1 MNCEQVRA
9 QMSAW
14 IDGELPPAEASE
26 LETHVATCA
35 NCRGEAESL
44 RALHADLVRAFASP
58 RAAAARAAERAIA
71 GLPAVG
77 EVARTEPRWSHVISL
92 GLALAIGFLLA
103 VLVFRPW
110 KSPALATGAAGTSTN
125 SNAAALS
132 NPTQALLDRPVA
144 RLVVATS
151 AFGVECSD
159 RDRKNWEPVA
169 EASKYECRS
178 ESGVRTGEKAR
189 CELVTSDGSVIRM
202 NSGTEIVVHSP
213 ARIEL
218 RKGEIWC
225 RSTATGPLEVVT
237 ALSSAVVHRAAP
249 QAPVFS
255 CEGPHA
261 ACFLRIGKTGATA
274 CVTAETGKVAIKANN
289 TGLELAPRES
299 AIITGEQ
306 VERDYSSNP
315 LLDASWMQ
323 PLLTRKG
330 HADRELA
337 ERVNDLLARVGE
349 TKEPELYETE
359 IRSLG
364 EYCILPLLRYVE
376 SPRSNSNPGRRTAAM
391 RIISDLAPAWAIG
404 DLIGLLGHADP
415 DVRSLA
421 AAALTRLTEN
431 TQGVERTKWRGPPGD
446 WQPAAAVWQTWW
458 NKNSDRFLHLTE

>member
-1 MNCEQVRA
+1 
-9 QMSAW
+9 
-14 IDGELPPAEASE
+14 
-26 LETHVATCA
+26 
-35 NCRGEAESL
+35 
-44 RALHADLVRAFASP
+44 
-58 RAAAARAAERAIA
+58 
-71 GLPAVG
+71 
-77 EVARTEPRWSHVISL
+77 
-92 GLALAIGFLLA
+92 
-103 VLVFRPW
+103 
-110 KSPALATGAAGTSTN
+110 
-125 SNAAALS
+125 
-132 NPTQALLDRPVA
+132 
-144 RLVVATS
+144 
-151 AFGVECSD
+151 
-159 RDRKNWEPVA
+159 
-169 EASKYECRS
+169 
-178 ESGVRTGEKAR
+178 
-189 CELVTSDGSVIRM
+189 M

-225 RSTATGPLEVVT
+225 RSTAAGPLVVVT
-237 ALSSAVVHRAAP
+237 ALSSAVVHRASP

-255 CEGPHA
+255 CEGPDT

-274 CVTAETGKVAIKANN
+274 CVTAETGKVAVKANN

-349 TKEPELYETE
+349 TKQPELYETE

-391 RIISDLAPAWAIG
+391 RIISDLAPAWSIG
-404 DLIGLLGHADP
+404 DLVGLLGHADP

-421 AAALTRLTEN
+421 AAALTRLTEE
-431 TQGVERTKWRGPPGD
+431 TQGVEPSKWRGPPSD
-446 WQPAAAVWQTWW
+446 WQPAAAAWQSWW